1 MISDTYTAGAAIV
14 TVLDGPDRFVVTT
27 AHHRSGDLASCVYSG
42 APDDLTFFDAQGVVV
57 LHMRA
62 TLDSGTGLATSP
74 AFAAGSAYAYYW
86 DGAPERDEAH
96 AAVVA
101 LVDAGEIAAHRLGRV
116 A

>member
-1 MISDTYTAGAAIV
+1 MIVNTSITGAAIV
-14 TVLDGPDRFVVTT
+14 TMLDGPDRFVVTA
-27 AHHRSGDLASCVYSG
+27 AHHRSGDLASCVYPG
-42 APDDLTFFDAQGVVV
+42 APDDLSFFDAHGVVV

-62 TLDSGTGLATSP
+62 TPDSGTGLATSP
-74 AFAAGSAYAYYW
+74 AFAAGSIHAYYW

-101 LVDAGEIAAHRLGRV
+101 LVDAGEIAARRLGQV